1 MILWYYNEKI
11 LVDLF
16 LIKTPKKLRRFQ
28 KKKINTKK
36 MIKRLCVERASFY

>member
-28 KKKINTKK
+28 KKNQHKENDKK
-36 MIKRLCVERASFY
+36 TMC

>member
-28 KKKINTKK
+28 KKKNQHKENDKK
-36 MIKRLCVERASFY
+36 TMC